1 VFLSSRW
8 NGAADFSD
16 PMLNVVSGPVG
27 ECSER
32 ARRRHPCRV
41 PPASEPAGDDLAQA
55 RCVPPKHERAGVVGD
70 RRDGHDFFARFCLI
84 RSGCTQRI
92 PAVRARRIAG
102 PRP

>member
-1 VFLSSRW
+1 L
-8 NGAADFSD
+8 
-16 PMLNVVSGPVG
+16 VSVRSELGGVIRAGFRPRPV
-27 ECSER
+27 
-32 ARRRHPCRV
+32 
-41 PPASEPAGDDLAQA
+41 PAGDDLAQA

-84 RSGCTQRI
+84 RSGCTRRI